1 MTEASSI
8 HGKYK
13 PAEQVDK
20 LIITSACEIHEL
32 SLFFRR
38 QGKEEVKESL
48 PPDSLYS
55 SIIKHRIKFQKNNI
69 HR

>member
-20 LIITSACEIHEL
+20 LIIISACETDKFVNYHCFL
-32 SLFFRR
+32 SK
-38 QGKEEVKESL
+38 Q
-48 PPDSLYS
+48 
-55 SIIKHRIKFQKNNI
+55 QKM
-69 HR
+69 R

>member
-20 LIITSACEIHEL
+20 FIITSACKIHKL
-32 SLFFRR
+32 PLLFRR

-48 PPDSLYS
+48 PPDFLYS
-55 SIIKHRIKFQKNNI
+55 SIMKHQIKFQNNNI